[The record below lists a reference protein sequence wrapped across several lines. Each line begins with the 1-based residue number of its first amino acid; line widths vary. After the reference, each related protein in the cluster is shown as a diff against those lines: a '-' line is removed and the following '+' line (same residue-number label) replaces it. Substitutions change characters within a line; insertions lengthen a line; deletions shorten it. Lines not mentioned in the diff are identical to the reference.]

1 MRVRVRKQRL
11 AADRPSFGQALGAL
25 SCEGFRHRLCFYG
38 GCARRSRVTDGAA
51 RPLSLRESLDAGTF
65 L

>member
-1 MRVRVRKQRL
+1 MRVRVRKLRL

-25 SCEGFRHRLCFYG
+25 PCAAAIGFASMAAAHG
-38 GCARRSRVTDGAA
+38 APGQRVVQQA
-51 RPLSLRESLDAGTF
+51 LSLRESLDVSAS